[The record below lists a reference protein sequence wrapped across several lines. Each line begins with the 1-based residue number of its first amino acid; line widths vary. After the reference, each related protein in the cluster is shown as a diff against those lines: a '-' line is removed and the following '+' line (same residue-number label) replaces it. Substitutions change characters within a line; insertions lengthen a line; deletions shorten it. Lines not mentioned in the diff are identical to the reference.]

1 MAEYTRPFL
10 YPKQHD
16 AIFTPKRWALC
27 EASTKSGKTVA
38 SIARIIEWS
47 LVGNGREKVEA
58 GQNFWWVAPVSDQA
72 RIAFSRVKQ
81 GMSAGSFT
89 ARESPTPTITTLVG
103 THIAFKSADNP
114 DSLYGEDVFGAII
127 DEASRAKED
136 AWHAV
141 RSTLT
146 ATRGPCVMIG
156 NVKGRRNWF
165 YEFCRRVES
174 GQEPNGHFAR
184 ITWRDAVEAGVL
196 DLEEIEDAKRNLPE
210 NVFKELYEAVASDDS
225 GNPFGE
231 DHIYACVRALSNKPP
246 VAFGIDLAKKQDWLV
261 VIGLDEDGNVCVFQ
275 RWQGVPWRESIRRIH
290 SIVGEDIPALVDST
304 GIGDPVLEE
313 LQEDHGNFFG
323 YGFTPLSKQRL
334 MEGLAVSIQGHEI
347 TFPDG
352 PIKSELLAFEY
363 ELTRTGVRYTAAE
376 GWNDDCVCL
385 VEGTDI
391 RTSRGIVSIENII
404 PGDLVLTHYG
414 VLKEVL
420 STGSREARAIYD
432 IEITGKPNLQT
443 TEEHPLLL
451 SERKFHTTHDEKM
464 NQLEYVAPEW
474 RSINDGSSLT
484 NYGATGIASMLVV
497 DVEAIDMLALAPDN
511 YLDQDGQL
519 ISTFQRRGRIYANPK
534 TAPIKRFIQ
543 VDTNFCMLLGYY
555 VAEGSTGGEA
565 HSVQF
570 ASHERETPIRDWLLD
585 YFSSLGLRPGV
596 IRRTD
601 SRFEENK
608 GFALH
613 VGSKPL
619 ASLFKGLGKSRGK
632 FLPVWTE
639 HLPADKQIA
648 ILCGYLLGDGNF
660 TEGVCRAKTISGTL
674 AYQLYEI
681 SQRLGIPASLRKFS
695 NVHGPLWSLAWSSSF
710 TNLIVAMMPQDLIA
724 SKIVARRDTVKDQT
738 QIRMVGPY
746 VTGKIRKVTEISD
759 HPRRVFNLSIADDQ
773 SYVANGTVV
782 HNCAL
787 ALARQQLTE
796 ASPVTNLI
804 GFYAGQNAKARQL
817 ESQEEIPDSIGQEFT
832 RRLQRTPSEILDNEL
847 TELYLKT
854 LGEYE
859 PAAKLCAGCGQ
870 PMSGPSRVTDGVFNW
885 HPGCA
890 RGVAA

>member
-1 MAEYTRPFL
+1 MGALKGGLRTSVLPTHFLWAKPLAEYTRPFL

-38 SIARIIEWS
+38 SIARIIEWA
-47 LVGNGREKVEA
+47 LIGNGIDKVA
-58 GQNFWWVAPVSDQA
+58 PGQSYWWVAPVSDQS

-196 DLEEIEDAKRNLPE
+196 DLEEIEDARRNLPE

-231 DHIYACVRALSNKPP
+231 DHIYKCVRALSNKPP
-246 VAFGIDLAKKQDWLV
+246 VAFGVDLAKKQDWLV
-261 VIGLDEDGNVCVFQ
+261 VIGLDEDGNVCSFN
-275 RWQGVPWRESIRRIH
+275 RWQGIPWRASIRRIH
-290 SIVGEDIPALVDST
+290 EIVGEDTPALVDST

-323 YGFTPLSKQRL
+323 YHFSPLSKQRL

-347 TFPDG
+347 SFPDG

-376 GWNDDCVCL
+376 GWNDDCVC
-385 VEGTDI
+385 
-391 RTSRGIVSIENII
+391 
-404 PGDLVLTHYG
+404 
-414 VLKEVL
+414 
-420 STGSREARAIYD
+420 
-432 IEITGKPNLQT
+432 
-443 TEEHPLLL
+443 
-451 SERKFHTTHDEKM
+451 
-464 NQLEYVAPEW
+464 
-474 RSINDGSSLT
+474 
-484 NYGATGIASMLVV
+484 
-497 DVEAIDMLALAPDN
+497 
-511 YLDQDGQL
+511 
-519 ISTFQRRGRIYANPK
+519 
-534 TAPIKRFIQ
+534 
-543 VDTNFCMLLGYY
+543 
-555 VAEGSTGGEA
+555 
-565 HSVQF
+565 
-570 ASHERETPIRDWLLD
+570 
-585 YFSSLGLRPGV
+585 
-596 IRRTD
+596 
-601 SRFEENK
+601 
-608 GFALH
+608 
-613 VGSKPL
+613 
-619 ASLFKGLGKSRGK
+619 
-632 FLPVWTE
+632 
-639 HLPADKQIA
+639 
-648 ILCGYLLGDGNF
+648 
-660 TEGVCRAKTISGTL
+660 
-674 AYQLYEI
+674 
-681 SQRLGIPASLRKFS
+681 
-695 NVHGPLWSLAWSSSF
+695 
-710 TNLIVAMMPQDLIA
+710 
-724 SKIVARRDTVKDQT
+724 
-738 QIRMVGPY
+738 
-746 VTGKIRKVTEISD
+746 
-759 HPRRVFNLSIADDQ
+759 
-773 SYVANGTVV
+773 
-782 HNCAL
+782 AL

-796 ASPVTNLI
+796 ASPVNNLI
-804 GFYAGQNAKARQL
+804 GFYAGQTARANAQA
-817 ESQEEIPDSIGQEFT
+817 SQEEIPESIGQEFT
-832 RRLQRTPSEILDNEL
+832 RRIQKSPSEILDNEL

-859 PAAKLCAGCGQ
+859 PQAKLCAGCGQ